1 MITRRH
7 LQGFTLIEMLVTLSL
22 IAILASVV
30 LPIAQLNNQRQQEQ
44 ELKLALREI
53 RSAID
58 AYKQAA
64 DQGRVYR
71 SADTTG
77 YPPNLAVLV
86 DGVADLKD
94 PRGRKLFFLRRIPR
108 DPLNKDTHLAAEAT
122 WGKRAY
128 RSEANAPAE
137 GDDVYDVYSLSP
149 KTGLN
154 GLAYKEW

>member
-1 MITRRH
+1 MRLR
-7 LQGFTLIEMLVTLSL
+7 GFTLIEMLVTLSL

-30 LPIAQLNNQRQQEQ
+30 LPIAQLNSQRSQEQ
-44 ELKLALREI
+44 DLKLALREI

-64 DQGRVYR
+64 DQGRIYR

-77 YPPNLAVLV
+77 YPPNLQILV

-108 DPLNKDTHLAAEAT
+108 DPLNKETHLLAEAT

-137 GDDVYDVYSLSP
+137 GEDVYDVYSLSP

-154 GLAYKEW
+154 GITYKEW